1 MLRGWWKRKCMAS
14 DGRNQNLVCPL
25 RAEEYLGEGA
35 VLCVRAYL
43 FLPLDFCEG
52 FEV

>member
-1 MLRGWWKRKCMAS
+1 MLRGWWKRKCMA
-14 DGRNQNLVCPL
+14 DGRNQNVVHLL

-35 VLCVRAYL
+35 VLFVRAYL

-52 FEV
+52 LEV

>member
-1 MLRGWWKRKCMAS
+1 MA
-14 DGRNQNLVCPL
+14 DGRNQNVVHL

-35 VLCVRAYL
+35 VLFVRAYL

-52 FEV
+52 LEV